1 MAKAILN
8 GQTIFGNVHLGEGGG
23 ASSVALDFSYGATG
37 LYDLNPA
44 KPFLHIDCTSSGSFM
59 MDTASTAITNCG
71 SNHAYLSVEKNGTE
85 VYNKAL
91 PTSST
96 VTLDDFT
103 AIDFNA
109 GDTIEIFYGWT
120 GSHTNCYLNFIGS
133 MAIGGETEATKE
145 TLYDANYEIFNLT
158 GFTTGG

>member
-1 MAKAILN
+1 MAKAIIN

-23 ASSVALDFSYGATG
+23 ASSVALDFSYRATG

-71 SNHAYLSVEKNGTE
+71 GNHAYLSVEKNGTE

-120 GSHTNCYLNFIGS
+120 DWHTNCYLNFDGS

-145 TLYDANYEIFNLT
+145 TLHNADYEIFGLT